1 MLPVPPHEIRDDQSM
16 PPLLCSPE
24 LVPRWLWADLCYRD
38 DLSVH
43 VSAKL
48 CVETIY
54 IICFSFCWLSYIP
67 PLSDKVVSGLRLLC
81 LLKTESLLENAMEF
95 FSDFS
100 PNDKQEVGLF
110 SK

>member
-1 MLPVPPHEIRDDQSM
+1 MTNPCHLCCA
-16 PPLLCSPE
+16 LLNWCRVGCG
-24 LVPRWLWADLCYRD
+24 LTCVRD

-95 FSDFS
+95 
-100 PNDKQEVGLF
+100 L
-110 SK
+110 